1 MSPMRRT
8 DALTNRTSRR
18 WSVRSQ
24 DNVSIQQP
32 IMLVRTDHNVALVV
46 DSFRNMASTSGRH
59 FVRDVARLD
68 QYVDEVLL
76 RERLTAWLSRGARG
90 RVRRTR
96 TRPRCWPPTFRHGAR
111 LPSIPSSRYAGSNHG
126 FRNCPSSRLARLRS
140 AFRQAFSGRRRDEA
154 DSTRA

>member
-1 MSPMRRT
+1 MRRT

-76 RERLTAWLSRGARG
+76 R
-90 RVRRTR
+90 
-96 TRPRCWPPTFRHGAR
+96 
-111 LPSIPSSRYAGSNHG
+111 
-126 FRNCPSSRLARLRS
+126 
-140 AFRQAFSGRRRDEA
+140 
-154 DSTRA
+154 